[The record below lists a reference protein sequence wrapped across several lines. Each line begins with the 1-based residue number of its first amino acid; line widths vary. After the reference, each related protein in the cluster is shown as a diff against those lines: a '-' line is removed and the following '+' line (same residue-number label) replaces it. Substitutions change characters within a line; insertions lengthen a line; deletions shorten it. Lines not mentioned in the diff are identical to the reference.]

1 MEVLCKQKLISYLS
15 CEKFEQ
21 NIFEIIKER
30 YKSNIIKDAVI
41 INIKEINKLFCLNMV
56 FYLLEC

>member
-1 MEVLCKQKLISYLS
+1 MQTKKLISYLS

-41 INIKEINKLFCLNMV
+41 INIKEDQQIILFKYGV
-56 FYLLEC
+56 FI